1 MNHDGRGGYFY
12 YPYEADV
19 LRAAVYKTYSFPI
32 SSYYHHKT
40 KQLKILYLPRDR
52 QSRGRQVLNPEEI
65 ESLIQSMSVRSFIQL
80 INRNTFYIILLKF
93 IRYQ

>member
-19 LRAAVYKTYSFPI
+19 LRAAVYKTYSLPV
-32 SSYYHHKT
+32 STYYHHTT

-65 ESLIQSMSVRSFIQL
+65 ESLIRSMPVGSFIQL
-80 INRNTFYIILLKF
+80 INRITFFIIQLRF
-93 IRYQ
+93 IRLL